1 MKKIEKRH
9 SRFYKEIR
17 SELVQDKH
25 YCFELDIARGKVE
38 VVKVTYPFHLPPLDI
53 EFEGTYY
60 NGILGKTY
68 KPTELFVIENK
79 IMGPCWLEV
88 EDFKILPKNQYSH
101 SQIEISID
109 DPFDVT
115 LAKGNLPVPRFSA
128 VSVSMIRDK
137 DKSQEIRAIVALYTD
152 NYDVENVQASVK
164 TVPIIFASLAGD
176 EKKSSEFHTKLK
188 ELGKSAFGH
197 HVNFFP
203 REFALLNGF
212 IQKISRL
219 DPDLIIGHDINNI
232 FFEVL
237 INKIEN
243 NQISIASSFS
253 RSKRDFNEMKK
264 ALKGHGTRRIRGLTY
279 GRMVCDTHLSSLELI
294 RETNYELD
302 FLAEKHLAE
311 KDLLRFRN
319 ASSIDSI
326 ESILSKIDQGIM
338 DAHLA
343 LRLCQKLQ
351 LIQLNKQL
359 TNASGCFWYQSFQN
373 LRAERN
379 EMLLMHTFSRNNFIF
394 PDKYDKKVEEGKKKG
409 KKREKAKYE
418 GGLVLEP
425 KSGLYQDYILL
436 LDFNSLYPSIIR
448 EYKICFTTVRRNFVT
463 IDFYDPQQMKG
474 GMDKE
479 AQSHDEEGGDEDEV
493 DQDELL
499 ERTKIPDHD
508 PSSIKDDNKHLQILP
523 RIIHNLIKKRKDVK
537 EEIKRTKDA
546 ATKESLNIKQQAYKL
561 IANSIYGC
569 LGFKNSRFYAQQM
582 AALITYYGRNLLKAS
597 SQKVAELGYDV
608 VYGDT
613 DSLMINSREKK
624 LADALGK
631 GIELKKQINAQYRSK
646 GILEI
651 DVDGV
656 FRSLLLL
663 KKKKY
668 AADKLQNLD
677 EMQKNLDESK
687 AIFKIELKG
696 LDIVRRD
703 WSGLTK
709 NCGEYLVNLVLGKN
723 DSDTIR
729 DEIYSYLA
737 NLKKDLEENRVGL
750 SQFTIFKQ
758 LNKSPKNYND
768 RGQPHVVVAKK
779 LQAKGV
785 SDEQLIHHFIPY
797 IICKFW

>member
-1 MKKIEKRH
+1 
-9 SRFYKEIR
+9 
-17 SELVQDKH
+17 
-25 YCFELDIARGKVE
+25 
-38 VVKVTYPFHLPPLDI
+38 
-53 EFEGTYY
+53 
-60 NGILGKTY
+60 
-68 KPTELFVIENK
+68 
-79 IMGPCWLEV
+79 
-88 EDFKILPKNQYSH
+88 
-101 SQIEISID
+101 
-109 DPFDVT
+109 
-115 LAKGNLPVPRFSA
+115 
-128 VSVSMIRDK
+128 
-137 DKSQEIRAIVALYTD
+137 
-152 NYDVENVQASVK
+152 
-164 TVPIIFASLAGD
+164 
-176 EKKSSEFHTKLK
+176 
-188 ELGKSAFGH
+188 
-197 HVNFFP
+197 
-203 REFALLNGF
+203 
-212 IQKISRL
+212 
-219 DPDLIIGHDINNI
+219 
-232 FFEVL
+232 
-237 INKIEN
+237 
-243 NQISIASSFS
+243 
-253 RSKRDFNEMKK
+253 
-264 ALKGHGTRRIRGLTY
+264 
-279 GRMVCDTHLSSLELI
+279 MVCDTHLSSLELI

-302 FLAEKHLAE
+302 FLAEKHLGE
-311 KDLLRFRN
+311 KNLLRFRN
-319 ASSIDSI
+319 ASMVDAIT
-326 ESILSKIDQGIM
+326 SILSKIDQGIM
-338 DAHLA
+338 DAHLS

-351 LIQLNKQL
+351 LVQLNKQL

-379 EMLLMHTFSRNNFIF
+379 EMLLMHTFYRNNFIF
-394 PDKYDKKVEEGKKKG
+394 PDKYDKKFDPEGQKKG

-448 EYKICFTTVRRNFVT
+448 EYKICFTTVRRNYVT
-463 IDFYDPQQMKG
+463 IDFYDPQQNRG

-479 AQSHDEEGGDEDEV
+479 AQTHDEEGDEDEI
-493 DQDELL
+493 DQEELL
-499 ERTKIPDHD
+499 ERTRIPDH
-508 PSSIKDDNKHLQILP
+508 NKHCQILP

-613 DSLMINSREKK
+613 DSLMINSREKD
-624 LADALGK
+624 LGEALKK
-631 GIELKKQINAQYRSK
+631 GVELKKQINSQYRSK

-651 DVDGV
+651 DVDGI

-677 EMQKNLDESK
+677 EMQKSYDDSK

-709 NCGEYLVNLVLGKN
+709 NCGEYLVNLVLGQE

-729 DEIYSYLA
+729 LKIYDYLA
-737 NLKKDLEENRVGL
+737 NLKADLE
-750 SQFTIFKQ
+750 SSKISMAQFTIFKQ
-758 LNKSPKNYND
+758 LNKSPKSYND
-768 RGQPHVVVAKK
+768 KGQPHVMVAKK
-779 LQAKGV
+779 MQQKGL

-797 IICKFW
+797 VICKPSLT